1 MSFSS
6 RVLRLVCFVLALL
19 LLLSTSG
26 CSSADIWGIPKET
39 FLTRIKHRN
48 VEFLRHINYDQ
59 VSLKQVFQ
67 LGEGAGYYMSFVY
80 KELGLDDL
88 AEEMLGL
95 QWNRGQGPWKRESAV
110 LLLSS
115 LVESKQYLKAEEF
128 AEDARDIF
136 PQHATLCRL
145 HVESMY
151 WQEKTQG
158 VLKAIEELAGISGVS
173 LDELFR
179 EDPEMHL
186 FYAATMCELEKE
198 GWQKQFL
205 SLFTGVPASM
215 FHVRGHDFLLHKGV
229 LRSGFTAMEKQLIEG
244 KYNLARGYWRE
255 AFDLWEPL
263 FYSQPDLMT
272 TDTMVKEAA
281 RLFSITGEEDRGTVL
296 LAGLGEKDLPVNPY
310 ILNISLGRLESG
322 PRNYRD
328 AALFFKEA
336 LEHSSSGRERDI
348 ALWLHMDALFDDDPL
363 TAAAEMDWY
372 VTQWVDPAYYHDIL
386 EELCS
391 FLVREKDWTFLLKV
405 YNDIRH
411 VADPVTELR
420 YRSAIVQA
428 AEAGLLN
435 ASPAYIEELQSFP
448 VQETRFDTSSLYYTF
463 LFSSLPEELTERGVF
478 PTLTGELG
486 TSGPTESADSTNPVA
501 GEDTQENPEKQ
512 EQREEAR
519 GGEAEHFISGF
530 MQFGLYEEAY
540 NLLLSRF
547 DKVDLAF
554 SRRTAEELAGQ
565 GLFYESVVIMKLL
578 FNAEEYTVDLDDY
591 TLLYPRPYYS
601 EMRRLSE
608 KQSLSVSVF
617 YGLVREESHF
627 KAAIVSHAGAVGL
640 AQMMPSTAEHV
651 AMLMR
656 KQEYELTNPS
666 DNLEMGAFY
675 FNRLMGQFDVPSR
688 ALYAYNAGP
697 NRVRSWEAQFGDLPG
712 PLFLEAIP
720 FKETRH
726 YGRKVLVSALYYAY
740 LYENKLPDEIIS
752 SFFKDR

>member
-6 RVLRLVCFVLALL
+6 KVLRLVCFVLALL

-48 VEFLRHINYDQ
+48 VEFLRHINYDK

-67 LGEGAGYYMSFVY
+67 LGESAGYYMSFVY
-80 KELGLDDL
+80 KELGLNDL
-88 AEEMLGL
+88 AEEMLEL
-95 QWNRGQGPWKRESAV
+95 QWDRGPGAWKRESAV

-128 AEDARDIF
+128 AKRVRSVF
-136 PQHATLCRL
+136 PNHAVLCRL
-145 HVESMY
+145 HIESMY
-151 WQEKTQG
+151 WQEKTG
-158 VLKAIEELAGISGVS
+158 EVLKTIEELAGISGVS
-173 LDELFR
+173 LEELFR

-186 FYAATMCELEKE
+186 YYAATMCELEKE

-205 SLFTGVPASM
+205 SLFTGAPASM

-229 LRSGFTAMEKQLIEG
+229 LRNGFTAMEKQFIEG
-244 KYNLARGYWRE
+244 KYNMARGYWRE

-263 FYSQPDLMT
+263 FRAAPGLMT
-272 TDTMVKEAA
+272 TDTMIKETA
-281 RLFSITGEEDRGTVL
+281 RLFSITGEEKRGAAL
-296 LAGLGEKDLPVNPY
+296 LTGLGEQDLSINPY

-322 PRNYRD
+322 PRNYHD

-348 ALWLHMDALFDDDPL
+348 ALWLHMDALFDNDPL

-372 VTQWVDPAYYHDIL
+372 VTQWVDPSYYHDIL

-405 YNDIRH
+405 YNDIRND
-411 VADPVTELR
+411 ADPVTELR

-428 AEAGLLN
+428 SEAGLLN
-435 ASPAYIEELQSFP
+435 ASPAFIEELHSPP
-448 VQETRFDTSSLYYTF
+448 VQETLFDTSSLYYTF
-463 LFSSLPEELTERGVF
+463 LFSRLPEELTERGVF
-478 PTLTGELG
+478 PTLTEEPDRETGVTE
-486 TSGPTESADSTNPVA
+486 TSDPTEPGDSNGPIAAV
-501 GEDTQENPEKQ
+501 
-512 EQREEAR
+512 EQ
-519 GGEAEHFISGF
+519 FISGF

-540 NLLLSRF
+540 NLLLTRF
-547 DKVDLAF
+547 DEVGLTF
-554 SRRTAEELAGQ
+554 CRQIAEELAEQ
-565 GLFYESVVIMKLL
+565 GHFYESVVIMKLL
-578 FNAEEYTVDLDDY
+578 FNAEGYTVGLTDY
-591 TLLYPRPYYS
+591 NLLYPQPYYS
-601 EMRRLSE
+601 EMRRLSVE
-608 KQSLSVSVF
+608 QSLPLAIF

-656 KQEYELTNPS
+656 KKEYELTNPS

-752 SFFKDR
+752 SFFKTDN